1 MSEPLRLVL
10 AFMLA
15 MAPAALLC
23 RVMMSVRIMDA
34 PTEARK
40 IQRHAVPTSGG
51 VAVAISA
58 LLATV
63 VVTELTAWDLDAVI
77 YVTGAGALVA
87 LLLGLADDILTL
99 RASFRLVIVMALTG
113 LIAAFGARVDMLDIW
128 PGVTVEL
135 PYTLAIIGAMAWLV
149 LVINAVNFMDGANGL
164 AMGMAAIAAFAL
176 SLCAAITGQWTLAL
190 LAMAA
195 AGGLAGFLV
204 WNIPGKLFAGD
215 AGAYFA
221 GALLGGLSLEFVKA
235 RPDLLFIPPMLLL
248 PFLSDVLMT
257 LAWRSMK
264 GKKLFAAHR
273 DHTYQIAMKAG
284 LHHWQVSLVHAFWAV
299 NAAVVGVAATILGGQ
314 MPPIAFG
321 ALALVSVW
329 IHWRVR
335 RSGVAAGLVGADIA

>member
-1 MSEPLRLVL
+1 MSEPLRLIL
-10 AFMLA
+10 AFVLA

-40 IQRHAVPTSGG
+40 TQRYAVPTSGG

-63 VVTELTAWDLDAVI
+63 VVTELTPWDLDAVI
-77 YVTGAGALVA
+77 WVTGAGAMAA

-99 RASFRLVIVMALTG
+99 RASYRLVAVLVLTG
-113 LIAAFGARVDMLDIW
+113 LMAAFGARADVLGLW
-128 PGVTVEL
+128 PGVVIAL
-135 PYTLAIIGAMAWLV
+135 PYALAVIGSMAWLV
-149 LVINAVNFMDGANGL
+149 VVINAVNFMDGANGL
-164 AMGMAAIAAFAL
+164 AMGMAAIAALGL
-176 SLCAAITGQWTLAL
+176 SICAGFTGQWHLSL
-190 LAMAA
+190 LAMTVT
-195 AGGLAGFLV
+195 GGLAGFLV

-221 GALLGGLSLEFVKA
+221 GAILGGLSLEFVRA

-264 GKKLFAAHR
+264 GKQLFAAHR
-273 DHTYQIAMKAG
+273 DHTYQIAIKAG
-284 LHHWQVSLVHAFWAV
+284 LHHWQVALVHAFWAV
-299 NAAVVGVAATILGGQ
+299 NAAVVAVAATILGGQ
-314 MPPIAFG
+314 MPAIAFG

>member
-10 AFMLA
+10 AFVLA

-40 IQRHAVPTSGG
+40 IQRHAIPTSGG

-58 LLATV
+58 FLATV
-63 VVTELTAWDLDAVI
+63 VVTELTPWDLDAVI
-77 YVTGAGALVA
+77 FVTGAGALVA
-87 LLLGLADDILTL
+87 LLLGLADDILTI
-99 RASFRLVIVMALTG
+99 RATYRLVIVIAFTWAM
-113 LIAAFGARVDMLDIW
+113 AAFGARVDVLGLW
-128 PGVTVEL
+128 PGVTIEL
-135 PYTLAIIGAMAWLV
+135 PYALAIIGSMAWLV
-149 LVINAVNFMDGANGL
+149 VVINAVNFMDGANGL

-176 SLCAAITGQWTLAL
+176 SLCAGFTGQWTLAL
-190 LAMAA
+190 LAMAV

-204 WNIPGKLFAGD
+204 WNFPGKLFAGD

-221 GALLGGLSLEFVKA
+221 GAILGGLSLEFVKA

-299 NAAVVGVAATILGGQ
+299 NGAVVAVAATILGGQ
-314 MPPIAFG
+314 MPPVAFA